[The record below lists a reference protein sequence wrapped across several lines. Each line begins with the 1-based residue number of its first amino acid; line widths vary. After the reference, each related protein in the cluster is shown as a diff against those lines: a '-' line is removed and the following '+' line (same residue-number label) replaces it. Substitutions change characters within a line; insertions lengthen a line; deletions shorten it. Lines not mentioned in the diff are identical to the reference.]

1 MTPLEQARHIV
12 TTYSGI
18 VAEFVSRGR
27 VPRELTREEKRLAV
41 DDVAAFEKTVATI
54 QREQLDL
61 MRDEAILDVARED
74 LERLEAEDRTR
85 RHHELTE
92 KRHALLCNRYESAL
106 EVDGCLNDMEQALT
120 EFQSINAQISL
131 IDRQLGE
138 PDANR
143 ASLGLVS
150 MSLRH
155 AIYQFAPTLFKALGA
170 KLPFSGNGSRRTLS
184 DTFAVAGYEAWSS
197 KTQKED

>member
-1 MTPLEQARHIV
+1 MTPLEKARHIV
-12 TTYSGI
+12 TTYSSI
-18 VAEFVSRGR
+18 VAEFVDRGR
-27 VPRELTREEKRLAV
+27 KPRELTREEKRLAV
-41 DDVAAFEKTVATI
+41 DDVAAFEKTVTTI

-74 LERLEAEDRTR
+74 LERLEAEERTKQR
-85 RHHELTE
+85 HELTE
-92 KRHALLCNRYESAL
+92 KRHALLCLRFESAM

-143 ASLGLVS
+143 ASFGLVS

-155 AIYQFAPTLFKALGA
+155 AIYQYAPSVFKALGA

-197 KTQKED
+197 KEQKEN